1 MAVNT
6 ERGVMKIRAVTITLF
21 VCLLAVCLPSLMAQT
36 AATGSLQ
43 GTVTDASGASIPNA
57 TVTLTSAD
65 TGQERTATTG
75 GDGTYR
81 FPLLQPGTYKIKFAA
96 NGFKGAEATGLKVN
110 VTESPVFDRKLEVGT
125 ATEQV
130 TVEANVETLQTAS
143 SSMGTVV
150 NSATATSI
158 PLTTRNYTNLLG
170 LSAGANASVNNASAL
185 GRGGMEIA
193 VNGAST
199 AQNTFQMDGVSV
211 VNFASSGLATEGSTY
226 PTIGIPNPDTIAEFK
241 IQTSLYDAGYGRNP
255 GANVNVVTKSGT
267 NSFHGTAFEFFRNT
281 DLNANDWFNKY
292 SEGTHIDPNTGALA
306 PLPNKQGV
314 LNQNQF
320 G

>member
-1 MAVNT
+1 
-6 ERGVMKIRAVTITLF
+6 
-21 VCLLAVCLPSLMAQT
+21 MAQT

-43 GTVTDASGASIPNA
+43 GTVTDASGAVIPNA
-57 TVTLTSAD
+57 TVTLTSAG

-81 FPLLQPGTYKIKFAA
+81 FPLLPPGTYKLKFAA
-96 NGFKGAEATGLKVN
+96 NGFKGAEATGINVN
-110 VTESPVFDRKLEVGT
+110 VTESPVFDQKLEVGT
-125 ATEQV
+125 AAEQV

-150 NSATATSI
+150 GSATATSI

-211 VNFASSGLATEGSTY
+211 VNYRQQRTRY
-226 PTIGIPNPDTIAEFK
+226 
-241 IQTSLYDAGYGRNP
+241 
-255 GANVNVVTKSGT
+255 
-267 NSFHGTAFEFFRNT
+267 
-281 DLNANDWFNKY
+281 
-292 SEGTHIDPNTGALA
+292 
-306 PLPNKQGV
+306 
-314 LNQNQF
+314 
-320 G
+320 

>member
-1 MAVNT
+1 
-6 ERGVMKIRAVTITLF
+6 MKIRAVTITLF

-43 GTVTDASGASIPNA
+43 GTVTDASGAVIPNA

-81 FPLLQPGTYKIKFAA
+81 FPLLPPGAYKLKFAA
-96 NGFKGAEATGLKVN
+96 NGFKGAEATGIKVN
-110 VTESPVFDRKLEVGT
+110 VTESPVFDQKLEVGT

-150 NSATATSI
+150 GAATATSI

-211 VNFASSGLATEGSTY
+211 VNYRQQRTVYRRCHLSDHRYSEPGYDCGVQ
-226 PTIGIPNPDTIAEFK
+226 NPD
-241 IQTSLYDAGYGRNP
+241 L
-255 GANVNVVTKSGT
+255 
-267 NSFHGTAFEFFRNT
+267 
-281 DLNANDWFNKY
+281 
-292 SEGTHIDPNTGALA
+292 ALRRGLRTQPRRQRERGDQIRHQLA
-306 PLPNKQGV
+306 ARHRL
-314 LNQNQF
+314 
-320 G
+320 